1 MKECVKFEGCKVYS
15 RNFMFSIE
23 LGANRKYQNKLIT
36 A

>member
-15 RNFMFSIE
+15 KNFMFSIE
-23 LGANRKYQNKLIT
+23 LGANRRFQKQLVT